1 MRLSK
6 KQFASIVAAA
16 TLVLY
21 GVSRV
26 RGPGGE
32 DTESE

>member
-1 MRLSK
+1 MRPSK
-6 KQFASIVAAA
+6 KQFAGIVAAA

-21 GVSRV
+21 GLSRV

-32 DTESE
+32 DTGSE